1 MGEKNC
7 SKKCPKGKY
16 MVSCNT
22 TSQTVCEV
30 CPRRTFIDEENNLSR
45 CRACREC
52 SSSSNME
59 KAKECEADKN
69 TECRCKTGYFCT
81 HESDSHCDHCIP
93 VGTCPP
99 GKGVTTYH
107 TFKTNTICGHCPE
120 GTYSDVDDY
129 ISSCKNFTSCDD
141 LGRVLKT
148 PGTSQSDV
156 VCGDFKPCVAPCS
169 WLLPASL
176 WSGVVITS
184 LLVFLILFLIY
195 WRNRH
200 HSKKLEISL
209 NHISPVLPPDILK
222 YPADCDVEKHAE
234 CQQLTHLVGNYPDMD
249 SSIQCDEFLPTI
261 TMSEKYSHSAA
272 ANGYTDSIMCH
283 STYQSEPQ
291 ESEWND

>member
-156 VCGDFKPCVAPCS
+156 VCGDFKPCVAQ
-169 WLLPASL
+169 
-176 WSGVVITS
+176 
-184 LLVFLILFLIY
+184 
-195 WRNRH
+195 
-200 HSKKLEISL
+200 ISL